1 MIGNEN
7 TTEFDHLDL
16 THQMDLTDEK
26 ILKMYNVEVGYS
38 GIYACF
44 QGNTTTAVYIIEI
57 SNDQKIVNVRDL
69 GWGIAKRL
77 RKFFLFR

>member
-57 SNDQKIVNVRDL
+57 MYIE
-69 GWGIAKRL
+69 
-77 RKFFLFR
+77 